1 MLEVRVVRTLSVE
14 TDAALGH
21 LSAASGLVQVGQRLF
36 VVADD
41 EHTLAVFD
49 LAGERPGRLHRL
61 FDGELPDKP
70 KARKAAKPDLE
81 ALAHLPPWS
90 GCPHGALLALGSGSR
105 PQRQRA
111 ALLAFNEAGEVQGAV
126 REIDLSPLYE
136 PLHARHEQ
144 LNIEGAFVAA
154 GRFCLL
160 QRGNQASPVNV
171 LISYDWLA
179 IQAWLDGA
187 GPAPEPVQSMHFDL
201 GDIDGVPLCFTDG
214 AALPDGGW
222 VFCAAAEATDDSYL
236 DGPCRGSAVGV
247 VAADGRLLGVWPL
260 SLRCKAEGIA
270 VTVENGALQLL
281 LVTDPDD
288 RDEPAL
294 LLSATLPDPQA

>member
-21 LSAASGLVQVGQRLF
+21 LSAASSLVQVGQRLF

-41 EHTLAVFD
+41 EHTLALFD
-49 LAGERPGRLHRL
+49 LSGDRPGRLHPL
-61 FDGELPDKP
+61 FNGELPDKP

-81 ALAHLPPWS
+81 ALAHLPPWP
-90 GCPHGALLALGSGSR
+90 GYPQGALLALGSGSR

-111 ALLAFNEAGEVQGAV
+111 ALLAFNEAGEIEGAV

-154 GRFCLL
+154 DRFCLL

-171 LISYDWLA
+171 LISYDWPA

-187 GPAPEPVQSMHFDL
+187 GQAPEPVSGMQYEL

-214 AALPDGGW
+214 AALPHGGW

-236 DGPCRGSAVGV
+236 DGPCRGSVAGV

-270 VTVENGALQLL
+270 VIVENGTLHLL

-294 LLSATLPDPQA
+294 LLSATLTIE

>member
-1 MLEVRVVRTLSVE
+1 MLEVQVARTLSVG

-21 LSAASGLVQVGQRLF
+21 VSAASGLVQVGRRLF

-49 LAGERPGRLHRL
+49 LAGEHPGQLHRL
-61 FDGELPDKP
+61 FDGELPHKP

-81 ALAHLPPWS
+81 ALAHLPPWP
-90 GCPHGALLALGSGSR
+90 GCPQGALLAMGSGSR

-111 ALLAFNEAGEVQGAV
+111 VLLAFDDEAGELHGSP
-126 REIDLSPLYE
+126 RDIDLSPLYE

-144 LNIEGAFVAA
+144 LNIEGAFVAD
-154 GRFCLL
+154 GHFCLL
-160 QRGNQASPVNV
+160 QRGNQATPVNV
-171 LISYDWLA
+171 LISYDWQA
-179 IQAWLDGA
+179 IHAWLDGA
-187 GPAPEPVQSMHFDL
+187 GPAPEPVSGSQYEL

-214 AALPDGGW
+214 AALPHGGW

-270 VTVENGALQLL
+270 VIVENGTLQLL

-288 RDEPAL
+288 RDESAL
-294 LLSATLPDPQA
+294 LLSATLVID

>member
-1 MLEVRVVRTLSVE
+1 MLKVRVVRTLSVE
-14 TDAALGH
+14 TNAALGH
-21 LSAASGLVQVGQRLF
+21 LSAASSLVQVGQRLF

-41 EHTLAVFD
+41 EHTLAVFGLSGD
-49 LAGERPGRLHRL
+49 RPGRLHRL

-81 ALAHLPPWS
+81 ALARLPPWA
-90 GCPHGALLALGSGSR
+90 GCPQGALLALGSGSR

-111 ALLAFNEAGEVQGAV
+111 ALLACNAAGELHGAV

-187 GPAPEPVQSMHFDL
+187 GQAPEPVSGMQYEL
-201 GDIDGVPLCFTDG
+201 GDIDGVPMCFTDG
-214 AALPDGGW
+214 AALPHGGW

-247 VAADGRLLGVWPL
+247 VAADGRLVGMWPL

-288 RDEPAL
+288 RATPAL
-294 LLSATLPDPQA
+294 LLSASLGLPA

>member
-14 TDAALGH
+14 ADAAPDH

-41 EHTLAVFD
+41 EHMLAVFE
-49 LAGERPGRLHRL
+49 LSGYNFGQLHRP
-61 FDGELPDKP
+61 FDGQLPDKP

-81 ALAHLPPWS
+81 ALVHLPPWP
-90 GCPHGALLALGSGSR
+90 GCPQGALLAIGSGSR

-111 ALLAFNEAGEVQGAV
+111 ALLAYGEAGEVHSAV
-126 REIDLSPLYE
+126 RQIDLSPLYA
-136 PLHARHEQ
+136 PLLARHEQ

-154 GRFCLL
+154 GHFCLL
-160 QRGNQASPVNV
+160 QRGIQASPVNV
-171 LISYDWLA
+171 LISYDWPA
-179 IQAWLDGA
+179 MQAWLDGIA
-187 GPAPEPVQSMHFDL
+187 PAPEPLASTPYDL
-201 GDIDGVPLCFTDG
+201 GTIDGVPLCFTDG
-214 AALPDGGW
+214 AALPEGGW

-270 VTVENGALQLL
+270 VTVENGALHLL

-294 LLSATLPDPQA
+294 LLSATLPDPRA

>member
-21 LSAASGLVQVGQRLF
+21 LSAASSLVRVGQWLF

-49 LAGERPGRLHRL
+49 ATGERAGRLHRL
-61 FDGELPDKP
+61 FDGELPGKP

-81 ALAHLPPWS
+81 ALAQLPPFH

-105 PQRQRA
+105 PQRHRA
-111 ALLAFNEAGEVQGAV
+111 ALLALDEAGDLQATV
-126 REIDLSPLYE
+126 REIDLASLYE
-136 PLHARHEQ
+136 PLHAEHEK
-144 LNIEGAFVAA
+144 LNIEGAFVSA
-154 GRFCLL
+154 GSFCLL
-160 QRGNQASPVNV
+160 QRGNSADAANV
-171 LISYDWLA
+171 LIAFDWPA
-179 IQAWLDGA
+179 VQAWLSGTS
-187 GPAPEPVQSMHFDL
+187 PAPGPLNSTSYDL

-214 AALPDGGW
+214 AALPGGGW

-236 DGPCRGSAVGV
+236 DGPCGGSAVGV

-270 VTVENGALQLL
+270 VIVENGVLQLL

-294 LLSATLPDPQA
+294 LLSATLAID

>member
-14 TDAALGH
+14 TNAAPGH

-41 EHTLAVFD
+41 EHTLAAFD
-49 LAGERPGRLHRL
+49 LSGDRPGRLHRL
-61 FDGELPDKP
+61 FGGELPDKP

-81 ALAHLPPWS
+81 ALAHLPPWP
-90 GCPHGALLALGSGSR
+90 GYPQGALLALGSGSR

-111 ALLAFNEAGEVQGAV
+111 ALLAFNEAGEIEGAV

-154 GRFCLL
+154 DRFCLL

-171 LISYDWLA
+171 LISYDWPA
-179 IQAWLDGA
+179 IQAWLGGA
-187 GPAPEPVQSMHFDL
+187 GPAPEPVSGHQYEL

-214 AALPDGGW
+214 AALPHGGW

-247 VAADGRLLGVWPL
+247 VAADGRLLGMWPL

-270 VTVENGALQLL
+270 VIVENGTLHLL

-294 LLSATLPDPQA
+294 LLSATLAIE